1 MTNAAVLQIDPCDV
15 LAIGPHPDDVEIG
28 TAGTLLLL
36 TAAGHSVSVADL
48 TRGEK
53 GSRGTADERRAEAD
67 AAAQALGLRQRVNLG
82 IPDTRVAVDGPHT
95 DLLVA
100 LLRRARPRLLFAPFE
115 HDLHPDHTAAAQL
128 VSRAYFLAGLK
139 NHEPQL
145 GAPHRPRLV
154 LRYPGNVPVEPSL
167 VVDISTVA
175 EAKAAAIRCYRSQL
189 APPDRSH
196 LLQGIDVLE
205 RAQVRDRFYGARIGV
220 AAAEPF
226 WHDGP
231 LPVRDARSLLG

>member
-1 MTNAAVLQIDPCDV
+1 MTLASLPPIEPCDV

-28 TAGTLLLL
+28 AAGTMLLLG
-36 TAAGHSVSVADL
+36 ARGHRVAVVDL

-67 AAAQALGLRQRVNLG
+67 AAARALGLVQRTNLG
-82 IPDTRVAVDGPHT
+82 IPDTQVSVSGANTDMLVAV
-95 DLLVA
+95 
-100 LLRRARPRLLFAPFE
+100 LRRARPRLLFAPFE
-115 HDLHPDHTAAAQL
+115 HDLHPDHTAAASL
-128 VSRAYFLAGLK
+128 VTRAFFLAGLV
-139 NHEPQL
+139 NHEPHL
-145 GAPHRPRLV
+145 GAPHRPKLV

-175 EAKAAAIRCYRSQL
+175 DAKAAVVACYRSQL
-189 APPDRSH
+189 QPPDRRH

-205 RAQVRDRFYGARIGV
+205 RTQVRDRFYGARIG
-220 AAAEPF
+220 ANAAEPF

-231 LPVRDARSLLG
+231 LPVRDVTSLLA